1 MYFLFIEKNCYYDY
15 NLICKIFF
23 SSITNAQLLNLWLFL
38 FRKSNLKKFFFDIS
52 MITSE
57 FCWSSKAAIICLS
70 LFQTILDVYAKISY
84 SSLVFSLIW
93 FYLLR
98 IQIGMMFSSAMFFFL
113 WLFKSA
119 SLILLTLLIIN
130 IINLNSFIL
139 NSNKKNQ
146 IAENTLLIFIIF
158 FPIFIQNIIVHFN
171 NNTTLKFFFNLD
183 VLWINF

>member
-1 MYFLFIEKNCYYDY
+1 MAYRSNIKIKNTSFHDLALTFYLMYFLFIEKNCYYDY

-57 FCWSSKAAIICLS
+57 FWWSSKAAIICLS

-98 IQIGMMFSSAMFFFL
+98 IQIGMMFSSAMFFLFMVIQVSFL
-113 WLFKSA
+113 
-119 SLILLTLLIIN
+119 N
-130 IINLNSFIL
+130 IIN
-139 NSNKKNQ
+139 
-146 IAENTLLIFIIF
+146 T
-158 FPIFIQNIIVHFN
+158 FN
-171 NNTTLKFFFNLD
+171 N
-183 VLWINF
+183 